1 MEFSRQEYPALATLL
16 HPSQTVAVISERLR
30 SITKTHQD
38 IADWLQERRRLEE
51 TYCLGLRR
59 LARRPQPE
67 VGAALGVFEVPWQ
80 GIVSATESLAQSHE
94 LLAQRIEADVEKPLK
109 EYPIKNK
116 DIKSMSGAQQDLA
129 HLARSL
135 EAAQKKADKLKDKGP
150 KAAGKSSAAMA
161 AVQEARTQWESRAPF
176 VFEKL
181 QAVDE
186 DRLNQLRDVLTQFQT
201 HEADQ
206 VERNRQSTE
215 TCLDSLLT
223 VDTAEEIRTF
233 ALRASGGRTAGLATQ
248 EPPTTASTQAENPP
262 MDPLQPPPRINDDIA
277 SRRSSHSN
285 QRRPSFAT
293 DQQPNP
299 QQRHTPLGGLK
310 RLGTVMGRRR
320 SIVQPNS
327 GYTSPEKKF
336 RSPFMPFR
344 RTESSRSFHQVEN
357 QPTPPNG
364 LAPVR
369 SRDGS
374 SQHRPGSSATGSVT
388 QPEPHIDTVLN
399 GNTIPEESTSQDTPA
414 PAVESHE
421 DRPASPKISTDVEG
435 FSAKPNTIDEISR
448 IQQEAAQSEDP
459 GINLTIRDK
468 PIQED
473 EGEAQQAMNEMASTL
488 RRQAKHSGLSRGPG
502 TVRGRRDVRNT
513 IFIPNPPA
521 PGAEMHID
529 PLSKAIPEIV
539 SSPASPSQV
548 QQSPPPPGTHQDDH
562 TISDV
567 TSVHSSHTLH
577 SLSGPISHPELT
589 GPGLNASIVEKLN
602 AYVSGGVVTKCF
614 VVGELA
620 LAYNP
625 TESSSMDSQT
635 VRLDNF
641 QILERVAANPQF
653 VTEVSTI
660 PVNGAQPLESTE
672 DRKGEYNVALSSLRG
687 PAPTVAFKY
696 QIHLDPSNLSAYC
709 PVIFSPVWNEQE
721 FQASVII
728 NYSLNPRFVSSGPLT
743 SITLQNVVLTVSLDL
758 SPVDEETKQP
768 REVARATAA
777 AMHPNIGASFKRKT
791 SSIVWRIP
799 ELEVKADG
807 ENRFLARFSTTTSWP
822 RKGKLEARFDVATK
836 DTSLRLGIS
845 SRSPITQGQAE
856 SLGPSADKTG
866 EADAKTAHPSELW
879 TQLLTQ
885 NKLSVSRYVAV

>member
-67 VGAALGVFEVPWQ
+67 GGGPHWGVFEVPWQ
-80 GIVSATESLAQSHE
+80 GIVSATESLARSHE

-116 DIKSMSGAQQDLA
+116 DIKSVSGAQQDLA
-129 HLARSL
+129 NLARSL
-135 EAAQKKADKLKDKGP
+135 EVAQKKADKLKDKGP

-223 VDTAEEIRTF
+223 VDTAEE
-233 ALRASGGRTAGLATQ
+233 
-248 EPPTTASTQAENPP
+248 
-262 MDPLQPPPRINDDIA
+262 
-277 SRRSSHSN
+277 
-285 QRRPSFAT
+285 
-293 DQQPNP
+293 
-299 QQRHTPLGGLK
+299 
-310 RLGTVMGRRR
+310 
-320 SIVQPNS
+320 
-327 GYTSPEKKF
+327 
-336 RSPFMPFR
+336 
-344 RTESSRSFHQVEN
+344 
-357 QPTPPNG
+357 
-364 LAPVR
+364 
-369 SRDGS
+369 
-374 SQHRPGSSATGSVT
+374 SATGSVT
-388 QPEPHIDTVLN
+388 QPEAHRDTVLN
-399 GNTIPEESTSQDTPA
+399 GNTIPEESTCQETPA

-421 DRPASPKISTDVEG
+421 NRPASPKISTDVEG
-435 FSAKPNTIDEISR
+435 FSTKPNTIDEISR

-728 NYSLNPRFVSSGPLT
+728 NYSLNPQFVSSGPLT

-845 SRSPITQGQAE
+845 SRSPITQGEAE
-856 SLGPSADKTG
+856 SLGTSADETG
-866 EADAKTAHPSELW
+866 EADAETAHPSVLW